1 MVLEMTLSYFMQ
13 SVSKRLKKASDKAAQ
28 ETHCKDESSIFF
40 CVCCNDD
47 TECPR
52 RGIIKQLLFYGCRRE
67 LCNKFI
73 QYQFVRR

>member
-1 MVLEMTLSYFMQ
+1 MTLSYFMQ

-52 RGIIKQLLFYGCRRE
+52 GIIKQLFYGCRE